1 MSAGIISSF
10 LVWAALLAFIFR
22 IKNRPPRVRILIV
35 VGIIISGLIP
45 LSGLPI
51 PLYIRAGIG
60 DLSIVTQLLLS
71 IYLINSLAGIYS
83 TPARK
88 VAYQQLCIFMLITGL
103 WFYPTTLGLTYFD
116 PYRFGYI
123 TDSMHWLILG
133 YFFFGAII
141 LLLLQSSW
149 TSGIL
154 CIATLSFCVNS
165 LESTNYWDH
174 MIDPIL
180 MIGSI
185 IFLMSSFIG
194 QLKKKPEKKHPRQ
207 SF

>member
-22 IKNRPPRVRILIV
+22 LKKRPVRLRMLLAAVIA
-35 VGIIISGLIP
+35 ISSIIP

-51 PLYIRAGIG
+51 PLYIRAGFG

-88 VAYQQLCIFMLITGL
+88 TAYQQLCIFILVTAA
-103 WFYPTTLGLTYFD
+103 WFYPTALGLTYFD

-123 TDSMHWLILG
+123 TDPMH
-133 YFFFGAII
+133 
-141 LLLLQSSW
+141 
-149 TSGIL
+149 
-154 CIATLSFCVNS
+154 
-165 LESTNYWDH
+165 
-174 MIDPIL
+174 
-180 MIGSI
+180 
-185 IFLMSSFIG
+185 
-194 QLKKKPEKKHPRQ
+194 
-207 SF
+207 

>member
-10 LVWAALLAFIFR
+10 LVWAALLSFIFR
-22 IKNRPPRVRILIV
+22 LKKRPVRLRMLIAAV
-35 VGIIISGLIP
+35 ITVTGIIP
-45 LSGLPI
+45 LSGLPL

-71 IYLINSLAGIYS
+71 IYIINSLAGIHS

-88 VAYQQLCIFMLITGL
+88 TAYLQLCVFTLVTGL

-123 TDSMHWLILG
+123 TDPMHWMALG
-133 YFFFGAII
+133 YFFFGAVA
-141 LLLLQSSW
+141 LLLLRSAW

-154 CIATLSFCVNS
+154 CLATLGFSFGY
-165 LESTNYWDH
+165 LQSTNYWDY
-174 MIDPIL
+174 MIDPVL
-180 MIGSI
+180 TIGSI
-185 IFLMSSFIG
+185 VYLTATLTG
-194 QLKKKPEKKHPRQ
+194 LRKKAPPKKHPRQ

>member
-22 IKNRPPRVRILIV
+22 LKKRPVRLRMLLAAVIA
-35 VGIIISGLIP
+35 ISSIIP

-51 PLYIRAGIG
+51 PLYIRAGFG

-88 VAYQQLCIFMLITGL
+88 TAYQQLCIFILVTAA
-103 WFYPTTLGLTYFD
+103 WFYPTALGLTYFD

-123 TDSMHWLILG
+123 ADPMHWLTLG
-133 YFFFGAII
+133 YFFLGALG
-141 LLLLQSSW
+141 LLFLRSSW
-149 TSGIL
+149 TSSIL
-154 CIATLSFCVNS
+154 CIATISFCFGS
-165 LESTNYWDH
+165 LESTNYWDY
-174 MIDPIL
+174 MIDPVL
-180 MIGSI
+180 TIGSI
-185 IFLMSSFIG
+185 VFLFHSLIS
-194 QLKKKPEKKHPRQ
+194 QLKKEPVKAHPRQ